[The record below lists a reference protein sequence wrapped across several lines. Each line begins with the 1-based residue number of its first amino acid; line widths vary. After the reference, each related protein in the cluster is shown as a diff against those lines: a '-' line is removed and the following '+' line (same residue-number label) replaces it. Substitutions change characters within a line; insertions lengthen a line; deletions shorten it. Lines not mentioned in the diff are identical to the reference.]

1 MENNILVATARPK
14 QAGTFQ
20 EENFVAG
27 VIYGKGIE
35 TAAVK
40 FDEAVLS
47 KIIETLGDKAA
58 VTVEFAG
65 VTMTGFIKE
74 VQRTIM
80 GRAVSHVDVQ
90 IKA

>member
-1 MENNILVATARPK
+1 MEQNILVAAARPK
-14 QAGTFQ
+14 QPGNFQ

-40 FDEAVLS
+40 FDEAALTKV
-47 KIIETLGDKAA
+47 IETLGDKAA
-58 VTVEFAG
+58 VSVEFAG
-65 VTMTGFIKE
+65 VTMTGFIQE
-74 VQRTIM
+74 VQRTILS
-80 GRAVSHVDVQ
+80 RAVSHVDIQ